1 MFRIDVSSS
10 YERFGLE
17 RNPFT
22 DLSSEAIRDIEKIHV
37 SQEID
42 SRIADI
48 LSDVIGE
55 NSGIALSLVGSL
67 GSGKTQRLKGVHKL
81 IQESGGMS
89 IYQKIDSN
97 DIIKTTL
104 EIFSY
109 FSEFEDEE
117 DTGTSEESEPKGK
130 HTHPLIKKRI
140 YHFSKKLK
148 DSFQGRGNLFL
159 FQMNLMIRS

>member
-55 NSGIALSLVGSL
+55 NSV
-67 GSGKTQRLKGVHKL
+67 T
-81 IQESGGMS
+81 
-89 IYQKIDSN
+89 
-97 DIIKTTL
+97 
-104 EIFSY
+104 
-109 FSEFEDEE
+109 
-117 DTGTSEESEPKGK
+117 
-130 HTHPLIKKRI
+130 
-140 YHFSKKLK
+140 
-148 DSFQGRGNLFL
+148 
-159 FQMNLMIRS
+159 

>member
-1 MFRIDVSSS
+1 MFRIDTTSS
-10 YERFGLE
+10 YERFGLDK
-17 RNPFT
+17 NPFT
-22 DLSSEAIRDIEKIHV
+22 DLSSEAIRDIEKIHI

-55 NSGIALSLVGSL
+55 NSGIALSLVGAL

-104 EIFSY
+104 DIFSY
-109 FSEFEDEE
+109 FSEYEEDEME
-117 DTGTSEESEPKGK
+117 QVIEEEIVPEEPPSEEEA
-130 HTHPLIKKRI
+130 
-140 YHFSKKLK
+140 Y
-148 DSFQGRGNLFL
+148 
-159 FQMNLMIRS
+159 